1 MELISIIISVA
12 TSIFSG
18 IVLFFI
24 KRYFDNKEKI
34 EIEEEKARQKENV
47 LILKSIDA
55 IGRLTYADSIAI
67 RDGKINGE
75 MKDAVQS
82 YIKMKKVDWI
92 KKLTSRKFWVT
103 VAGFVAGI
111 IIAFKGSSEIAE
123 SVSGCIMAGASVI
136 AYIFGEGLAD
146 ASNTS
151 EIEEKTK

>member
-67 RDGKINGE
+67 RYGKINGE

-82 YIKMKKVDWI
+82 YIAI
-92 KKLTSRKFWVT
+92 KSELYDYLIDQNSKRK
-103 VAGFVAGI
+103 
-111 IIAFKGSSEIAE
+111 
-123 SVSGCIMAGASVI
+123 
-136 AYIFGEGLAD
+136 
-146 ASNTS
+146 
-151 EIEEKTK
+151 

>member
-1 MELISIIISVA
+1 MELISIIISIA

-34 EIEEEKARQKENV
+34 EIEGKKARQKENV

-82 YIKMKKVDWI
+82 YIAI
-92 KKLTSRKFWVT
+92 KSELYDYLIDQNSKRK
-103 VAGFVAGI
+103 
-111 IIAFKGSSEIAE
+111 
-123 SVSGCIMAGASVI
+123 
-136 AYIFGEGLAD
+136 
-146 ASNTS
+146 
-151 EIEEKTK
+151 

>member
-18 IVLFFI
+18 IVLLFI

-82 YIKMKKVDWI
+82 YIAI
-92 KKLTSRKFWVT
+92 KSELYDYLIDQNSKRK
-103 VAGFVAGI
+103 
-111 IIAFKGSSEIAE
+111 
-123 SVSGCIMAGASVI
+123 
-136 AYIFGEGLAD
+136 
-146 ASNTS
+146 
-151 EIEEKTK
+151 

>member
-1 MELISIIISVA
+1 MELISIIISIA

-82 YIKMKKVDWI
+82 YIAI
-92 KKLTSRKFWVT
+92 K
-103 VAGFVAGI
+103 
-111 IIAFKGSSEIAE
+111 SE
-123 SVSGCIMAGASVI
+123 
-136 AYIFGEGLAD
+136 
-146 ASNTS
+146 
-151 EIEEKTK
+151 

>member
-1 MELISIIISVA
+1 MELISIIISIA

-82 YIKMKKVDWI
+82 YIAI
-92 KKLTSRKFWVT
+92 KSELYDYLIDQNSKRK
-103 VAGFVAGI
+103 
-111 IIAFKGSSEIAE
+111 
-123 SVSGCIMAGASVI
+123 
-136 AYIFGEGLAD
+136 
-146 ASNTS
+146 
-151 EIEEKTK
+151 

>member
-1 MELISIIISVA
+1 MELISIIISIA

-34 EIEEEKARQKENV
+34 EIEKEKARQKENV

-67 RDGKINGE
+67 REGKTNGE

-82 YIKMKKVDWI
+82 YIAI
-92 KKLTSRKFWVT
+92 KSELYDYLIDQNSKRK
-103 VAGFVAGI
+103 
-111 IIAFKGSSEIAE
+111 
-123 SVSGCIMAGASVI
+123 
-136 AYIFGEGLAD
+136 
-146 ASNTS
+146 
-151 EIEEKTK
+151 

>member
-1 MELISIIISVA
+1 MELISIIISIA

-34 EIEEEKARQKENV
+34 EIEEEEARQKENV

-82 YIKMKKVDWI
+82 YIAI
-92 KKLTSRKFWVT
+92 KSELYDYLIDQNSKRK
-103 VAGFVAGI
+103 
-111 IIAFKGSSEIAE
+111 
-123 SVSGCIMAGASVI
+123 
-136 AYIFGEGLAD
+136 
-146 ASNTS
+146 
-151 EIEEKTK
+151 

>member
-1 MELISIIISVA
+1 MELISIIISIA

-34 EIEEEKARQKENV
+34 EIEKEKSRQKENV

-82 YIKMKKVDWI
+82 YIAI
-92 KKLTSRKFWVT
+92 KSELYDYLIDQNSKRK
-103 VAGFVAGI
+103 
-111 IIAFKGSSEIAE
+111 
-123 SVSGCIMAGASVI
+123 
-136 AYIFGEGLAD
+136 
-146 ASNTS
+146 
-151 EIEEKTK
+151 

>member
-1 MELISIIISVA
+1 M
-12 TSIFSG
+12 
-18 IVLFFI
+18 FFI

-82 YIKMKKVDWI
+82 YIAI
-92 KKLTSRKFWVT
+92 KSELYDYLIDQNSKRK
-103 VAGFVAGI
+103 
-111 IIAFKGSSEIAE
+111 
-123 SVSGCIMAGASVI
+123 
-136 AYIFGEGLAD
+136 
-146 ASNTS
+146 
-151 EIEEKTK
+151 

>member
-1 MELISIIISVA
+1 MELISIIISIA

-67 RDGKINGE
+67 RDGKTNGE
-75 MKDAVQS
+75 MKDAIQS
-82 YIKMKKVDWI
+82 YIAI
-92 KKLTSRKFWVT
+92 KSELYDYLIDQNSKRK
-103 VAGFVAGI
+103 
-111 IIAFKGSSEIAE
+111 
-123 SVSGCIMAGASVI
+123 
-136 AYIFGEGLAD
+136 
-146 ASNTS
+146 
-151 EIEEKTK
+151 

>member
-1 MELISIIISVA
+1 MELISIIISIA

-34 EIEEEKARQKENV
+34 EIEKEKARQKENV

-75 MKDAVQS
+75 MKDDVQS
-82 YIKMKKVDWI
+82 YIAI
-92 KKLTSRKFWVT
+92 KSELYDYLIDQNSKRK
-103 VAGFVAGI
+103 
-111 IIAFKGSSEIAE
+111 
-123 SVSGCIMAGASVI
+123 
-136 AYIFGEGLAD
+136 
-146 ASNTS
+146 
-151 EIEEKTK
+151 

>member
-1 MELISIIISVA
+1 MELISIIISIA

-67 RDGKINGE
+67 RDGKMNGE

-82 YIKMKKVDWI
+82 YIAI
-92 KKLTSRKFWVT
+92 KSELYDYLIDQNSKRK
-103 VAGFVAGI
+103 
-111 IIAFKGSSEIAE
+111 
-123 SVSGCIMAGASVI
+123 
-136 AYIFGEGLAD
+136 
-146 ASNTS
+146 
-151 EIEEKTK
+151 

>member
-67 RDGKINGE
+67 RNGKINGE

-82 YIKMKKVDWI
+82 YIAI
-92 KKLTSRKFWVT
+92 KSELYDYLIDQNSKRK
-103 VAGFVAGI
+103 
-111 IIAFKGSSEIAE
+111 
-123 SVSGCIMAGASVI
+123 
-136 AYIFGEGLAD
+136 
-146 ASNTS
+146 
-151 EIEEKTK
+151 

>member
-1 MELISIIISVA
+1 MELISIIISIA

-34 EIEEEKARQKENV
+34 EIDKEKARQKENV

-67 RDGKINGE
+67 RDGKTNGE

-82 YIKMKKVDWI
+82 YIAI
-92 KKLTSRKFWVT
+92 KSELYDYLIDQNSKRK
-103 VAGFVAGI
+103 
-111 IIAFKGSSEIAE
+111 
-123 SVSGCIMAGASVI
+123 
-136 AYIFGEGLAD
+136 
-146 ASNTS
+146 
-151 EIEEKTK
+151 

>member
-1 MELISIIISVA
+1 MELISIIISIA

-82 YIKMKKVDWI
+82 YIAI
-92 KKLTSRKFWVT
+92 KSELYDYLINQNSKRK
-103 VAGFVAGI
+103 
-111 IIAFKGSSEIAE
+111 
-123 SVSGCIMAGASVI
+123 
-136 AYIFGEGLAD
+136 
-146 ASNTS
+146 
-151 EIEEKTK
+151 

>member
-1 MELISIIISVA
+1 MELISSIISIA

-82 YIKMKKVDWI
+82 YIAI
-92 KKLTSRKFWVT
+92 KSELYDYLIDQNSKRK
-103 VAGFVAGI
+103 
-111 IIAFKGSSEIAE
+111 
-123 SVSGCIMAGASVI
+123 
-136 AYIFGEGLAD
+136 
-146 ASNTS
+146 
-151 EIEEKTK
+151 

>member
-1 MELISIIISVA
+1 MVLISIIISIA

-34 EIEEEKARQKENV
+34 EIEKEKARQKENV

-67 RDGKINGE
+67 RDGKTNGE

-82 YIKMKKVDWI
+82 YIAI
-92 KKLTSRKFWVT
+92 KSELYDYLIDQNSKRK
-103 VAGFVAGI
+103 
-111 IIAFKGSSEIAE
+111 
-123 SVSGCIMAGASVI
+123 
-136 AYIFGEGLAD
+136 
-146 ASNTS
+146 
-151 EIEEKTK
+151 

>member
-1 MELISIIISVA
+1 MELISIIISIV

-34 EIEEEKARQKENV
+34 EIEKEKARQKENV

-82 YIKMKKVDWI
+82 YIAI
-92 KKLTSRKFWVT
+92 KSELYDYLIDQNSKRK
-103 VAGFVAGI
+103 
-111 IIAFKGSSEIAE
+111 
-123 SVSGCIMAGASVI
+123 
-136 AYIFGEGLAD
+136 
-146 ASNTS
+146 
-151 EIEEKTK
+151 

>member
-1 MELISIIISVA
+1 MELISIIISIA

-24 KRYFDNKEKI
+24 KRYFDNKEKT
-34 EIEEEKARQKENV
+34 EIEKEKARQKENV

-82 YIKMKKVDWI
+82 YIAI
-92 KKLTSRKFWVT
+92 KSELYDYLIDQNSKRK
-103 VAGFVAGI
+103 
-111 IIAFKGSSEIAE
+111 
-123 SVSGCIMAGASVI
+123 
-136 AYIFGEGLAD
+136 
-146 ASNTS
+146 
-151 EIEEKTK
+151 

>member
-1 MELISIIISVA
+1 MELISIIISIA

-67 RDGKINGE
+67 RDGKTNGE

-82 YIKMKKVDWI
+82 YIAI
-92 KKLTSRKFWVT
+92 KSELYDYLIDQNSKRK
-103 VAGFVAGI
+103 
-111 IIAFKGSSEIAE
+111 
-123 SVSGCIMAGASVI
+123 
-136 AYIFGEGLAD
+136 
-146 ASNTS
+146 
-151 EIEEKTK
+151 

>member
-1 MELISIIISVA
+1 MELISIIISIA

-34 EIEEEKARQKENV
+34 EIEKEKARQKENV

-67 RDGKINGE
+67 RDGKTNGE

-82 YIKMKKVDWI
+82 YIAI
-92 KKLTSRKFWVT
+92 KNELYDYLLDQNSKRK
-103 VAGFVAGI
+103 
-111 IIAFKGSSEIAE
+111 
-123 SVSGCIMAGASVI
+123 
-136 AYIFGEGLAD
+136 
-146 ASNTS
+146 
-151 EIEEKTK
+151 

>member
-12 TSIFSG
+12 TSIFLG

-82 YIKMKKVDWI
+82 YIAI
-92 KKLTSRKFWVT
+92 KSELYDYLIDQNSKRK
-103 VAGFVAGI
+103 
-111 IIAFKGSSEIAE
+111 
-123 SVSGCIMAGASVI
+123 
-136 AYIFGEGLAD
+136 
-146 ASNTS
+146 
-151 EIEEKTK
+151 

>member
-1 MELISIIISVA
+1 MELISIIISIA

-82 YIKMKKVDWI
+82 YIAI
-92 KKLTSRKFWVT
+92 KNELYDYLIDQNSKRK
-103 VAGFVAGI
+103 
-111 IIAFKGSSEIAE
+111 
-123 SVSGCIMAGASVI
+123 
-136 AYIFGEGLAD
+136 
-146 ASNTS
+146 
-151 EIEEKTK
+151 

>member
-1 MELISIIISVA
+1 MELISIIISIA

-34 EIEEEKARQKENV
+34 EIEKEKARQKKNV

-82 YIKMKKVDWI
+82 YIAI
-92 KKLTSRKFWVT
+92 KSELYDYLIDQNSKRK
-103 VAGFVAGI
+103 
-111 IIAFKGSSEIAE
+111 
-123 SVSGCIMAGASVI
+123 
-136 AYIFGEGLAD
+136 
-146 ASNTS
+146 
-151 EIEEKTK
+151 

>member
-1 MELISIIISVA
+1 MELISIIISIA

-34 EIEEEKARQKENV
+34 EIEEKKARQKENV

-82 YIKMKKVDWI
+82 YIAI
-92 KKLTSRKFWVT
+92 KSELYDYLIDQNSKRK
-103 VAGFVAGI
+103 
-111 IIAFKGSSEIAE
+111 
-123 SVSGCIMAGASVI
+123 
-136 AYIFGEGLAD
+136 
-146 ASNTS
+146 
-151 EIEEKTK
+151 

>member
-1 MELISIIISVA
+1 MELISIIISIA

-67 RDGKINGE
+67 RDEKINGE

-82 YIKMKKVDWI
+82 YIAI
-92 KKLTSRKFWVT
+92 KSELYDYLIDQNSKRK
-103 VAGFVAGI
+103 
-111 IIAFKGSSEIAE
+111 
-123 SVSGCIMAGASVI
+123 
-136 AYIFGEGLAD
+136 
-146 ASNTS
+146 
-151 EIEEKTK
+151 

>member
-12 TSIFSG
+12 TSIFSW

-82 YIKMKKVDWI
+82 YIAI
-92 KKLTSRKFWVT
+92 KSELYDYLIDQNSKRK
-103 VAGFVAGI
+103 
-111 IIAFKGSSEIAE
+111 
-123 SVSGCIMAGASVI
+123 
-136 AYIFGEGLAD
+136 
-146 ASNTS
+146 
-151 EIEEKTK
+151 

>member
-1 MELISIIISVA
+1 MELISIIISIA

-34 EIEEEKARQKENV
+34 EIEKEKARQKENV

-67 RDGKINGE
+67 RDGKTNGE

-82 YIKMKKVDWI
+82 YIAI
-92 KKLTSRKFWVT
+92 KSELYDYLIDQNSKRK
-103 VAGFVAGI
+103 
-111 IIAFKGSSEIAE
+111 
-123 SVSGCIMAGASVI
+123 
-136 AYIFGEGLAD
+136 
-146 ASNTS
+146 
-151 EIEEKTK
+151 